1 MLRHVCDRINK
12 LLANGQVL
20 GRVGGDEFVLVFSG
34 GSIEAAVDAC
44 RHIIYAISTE
54 PFVEGERAFQV
65 KCSIGLV
72 EVGHG
77 IREDD
82 AVSLADRACREAKDA
97 HEGNLVVYQQEM
109 SVFAERAEELQLI
122 QHLTSRSPRACS

>member
-1 MLRHVCDRINK
+1 MALAYVDLDRFKLINDLFGHIAGDTVLRHVCERIDK
-12 LLANGQVL
+12 LLAEGQVL

-34 GSIEAAVDAC
+34 GPIEAAVDAC

-72 EVGHG
+72 EVGH
-77 IREDD
+77 
-82 AVSLADRACREAKDA
+82 V
-97 HEGNLVVYQQEM
+97 
-109 SVFAERAEELQLI
+109 
-122 QHLTSRSPRACS
+122 